1 MSSQSS
7 ASAELQH
14 QQQPQVSSG
23 FLAQRQDGLLQQD
36 SNRASVSS
44 VRLSGHDAPRQISAT
59 TPSDA
64 SSQPRHSG
72 SQDGLADG
80 LVDAAVDCSL
90 PLLNMHGLQ
99 RPSVQ
104 RTYEP
109 SATSRPLLSA
119 RSDDPPPK
127 GVKKASS
134 YSRHIAVAMAAKGA
148 AGQAIPVEPAYS
160 EESQVAVGGLMQ
172 NLLAESSAAPD
183 KDECGCCRDSC
194 GSKDGGGSRSSC
206 VWESVA
212 KALLQQRME
221 EYHQLPVDAV
231 SEVPQQQQPP
241 GTATSS
247 QARDTATHNA
257 LLALIHRFESNQ
269 DICLKSEFERKARE
283 STMASPLTRP
293 AVGSSPSGVVWP
305 SAVAA
310 ATGVDTPLYGLND
323 TSDAAAVSALLSL
336 QTPSNIRLLLNE
348 GSSSGTRSGS
358 SLQTLP
364 LAAAAPAGAAAE
376 DIEKLNFR
384 RATTTAPP
392 GCSQVSMVLPQERLF
407 SALKLHEQG
416 QVHCDEM
423 QVQREQAGLPLT
435 WLRDAVQN
443 DLGELIGPLDNAGG
457 SAYCLGTSGLGRQ
470 RGPAVGLPSRSFA
483 TGTAGEAPK
492 AVSSSQSCKEK
503 ESLQQQQQR
512 LPPHQSERG
521 ASLHEAE
528 ADARLTAFLSSM
540 FGEESRGT
548 MPPGLQQ
555 QQQEMS
561 VKMRAG
567 NSFGVIDNGEEVF
580 LHHALSTPEAASQL
594 ATTGNPKLSGKCD
607 FSRSCVFWHP
617 PPEAEPSL
625 LVCKYGRVC
634 NAQHGHRVSYK
645 ELAAVVHAFVR
656 RCPQL
661 APGESGRLYH
671 YLRVSRSQ
679 PQQQIKQLGGRPV
692 PTLPPYI
699 VHHFYRILDSVQ
711 GRDLSAVNSVWRR
724 LFGEPFPYAMFGFEQ
739 LRTAIASIP
748 GIQLTTRGTNVIIS
762 RRSRKPATPSGDT
775 HVSLLALPDRLRPLI
790 EQRPQVSQQTSPHSQ
805 SATSLALITNTA
817 EALVAQQAHQLVADT
832 SRTPV
837 LMERIMK
844 LSQTA
849 PGSL

>member
-1 MSSQSS
+1 
-7 ASAELQH
+7 
-14 QQQPQVSSG
+14 
-23 FLAQRQDGLLQQD
+23 
-36 SNRASVSS
+36 
-44 VRLSGHDAPRQISAT
+44 
-59 TPSDA
+59 
-64 SSQPRHSG
+64 
-72 SQDGLADG
+72 
-80 LVDAAVDCSL
+80 
-90 PLLNMHGLQ
+90 
-99 RPSVQ
+99 
-104 RTYEP
+104 
-109 SATSRPLLSA
+109 
-119 RSDDPPPK
+119 
-127 GVKKASS
+127 
-134 YSRHIAVAMAAKGA
+134 MAAKGA
-148 AGQAIPVEPAYS
+148 AGQAIPVNLFSQFFVAVYVQVEPAYS

-594 ATTGNPKLSGKCD
+594 ATTGNPKLSGVELSRLISAGGMQQQLQHQHLQYPEPKGEDGGGTEVESANRALGELRPACCYFLLGKCD

-837 LMERIMK
+837 LMERK
-844 LSQTA
+844 QNKTA
-849 PGSL
+849 HLGNPL